1 MNPEWMYCGSVEKKI
16 SIVLESLEQQK
27 YHSFCSIYVRILV
40 AIIVNLLRGLSWT
53 ILLNLKIQKW
63 FNESKYFP
71 PLCWLLIWVFF
82 VFFVRISEI
91 EWKYKNTLVLASF
104 LLIASHTIWPTH
116 ALLLLVPLHFND
128 IYLTFCSVYP
138 WLYYYYYYSFL
149 LFLVPGLP
157 QSFCILLDH
166 HHHSC

>member
-1 MNPEWMYCGSVEKKI
+1 MDVLWVGGKKNLHSPGVPWTTEI
-16 SIVLESLEQQK
+16 SQFL
-27 YHSFCSIYVRILV
+27 F
-40 AIIVNLLRGLSWT
+40 NLRQDSRSDNSKFAQGLSWT
-53 ILLNLKIQKW
+53 ILLKNTKMIQRIEV
-63 FNESKYFP
+63 FF

-82 VFFVRISEI
+82 LFFFFVRISEI

-104 LLIASHTIWPTH
+104 LLLASHTIWPTR